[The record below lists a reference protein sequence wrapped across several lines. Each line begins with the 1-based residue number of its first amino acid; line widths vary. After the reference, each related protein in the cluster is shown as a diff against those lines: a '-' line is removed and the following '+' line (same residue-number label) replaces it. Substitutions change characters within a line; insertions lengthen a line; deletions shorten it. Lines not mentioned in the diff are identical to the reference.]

1 MTVRSPLRFF
11 GCSCTLL
18 LLFHAHVGSEWP
30 NMGIDSTA
38 TLASAYRPRTPLSMT
53 RMPARG
59 LSLPTQNRHVD
70 VECHFRLRFSSITT
84 LHVYVFKLYVTIN
97 LICMTYNMIPSVH
110 ISTQGGCPAFLE
122 CYQRPRYP
130 LGGVRVQ
137 NPCMLKVCSRLDT
150 PTKSAM
156 DIIMCPQV
164 VRGVYLGTH
173 LPLGLVQ

>member
-1 MTVRSPLRFF
+1 MTVSKQVHFF

-97 LICMTYNMIPSVH
+97 LICMTYNMILRVY
-110 ISTQGGCPAFLE
+110 ISPQNSRPAFLE

-130 LGGVRVQ
+130 RGGVRVQ
-137 NPCMLKVCSRLDT
+137 NPGMLKVCSRLDT

-164 VRGVYLGTH
+164 VRGVYLVTH
-173 LPLGLVQ
+173 MPL

>member
-11 GCSCTLL
+11 GCCCTLL

-70 VECHFRLRFSSITT
+70 VECHLDLRFTSKNK
-84 LHVYVFKLYVTIN
+84 LNVHVFKLYVTIN
-97 LICMTYNMIPSVH
+97 LICMTYNMILRVY
-110 ISTQGGCPAFLE
+110 ISPQNGRPAFLE
-122 CYQRPRYP
+122 CYHRPACP
-130 LGGVRVQ
+130 LAGVRLQ
-137 NPCMLKVCSRLDT
+137 NLCILKARSHSGT

-164 VRGVYLGTH
+164 TRIVYLGAHMH
-173 LPLGLVQ
+173 LQLV

>member
-11 GCSCTLL
+11 GCCCTLL

-70 VECHFRLRFSSITT
+70 VECHFRLRCSSITR
-84 LHVYVFKLYVTIN
+84 LHAYVFKLHVTIN
-97 LICMTYNMIPSVH
+97 LICMTYNMILSVY
-110 ISTQGGCPAFLE
+110 ISPQNGRPAFLE
-122 CYQRPRYP
+122 CYQRPACP
-130 LGGVRVQ
+130 LAGVRMQ
-137 NPCMLKVCSRLDT
+137 NPCMLKARPHLDT
-150 PTKSAM
+150 PTKAAV
-156 DIIMCPQV
+156 DIAMCPQV
-164 VRGVYLGTH
+164 VRGVCLGAHMH
-173 LPLGLVQ
+173 L